1 MDGGQCE
8 ALTELGAEAAVQ
20 RTGGG
25 KKWESRRLEEAPD
38 EWWRRSARG
47 SERAHFWLLEG
58 GREVAERDV
67 AGQLK
72 ERAIMAVEMPTCREE
87 NKEKE
92 GRRGLL

>member
-1 MDGGQCE
+1 
-8 ALTELGAEAAVQ
+8 
-20 RTGGG
+20 
-25 KKWESRRLEEAPD
+25 
-38 EWWRRSARG
+38 
-47 SERAHFWLLEG
+47 
-58 GREVAERDV
+58 VAERDV